1 MVLGPEGVRGLVVSL
16 SAGLIAGCL
25 AASLRFHLGLPGH
38 KALFW
43 MTPVIAARLAGR
55 CRVGTTAGAL
65 AAAFVSIG
73 LGGNLAGD
81 AMGLPLVGAAG
92 ALIDACI
99 IHLEKHKASA
109 LATIIGVA
117 LNAMLANL
125 ICCAKRLLVP
135 AGLAPQ
141 EVVSSVDLLL
151 RPVSYGFFGFLAGLI
166 AAAGVHLTRRRRLV
180 GRRGEGVPPLRRE
193 AILASL
199 WRAMTRPS
207 RVNCKGKMPSPR
219 ATDEP

>member
-1 MVLGPEGVRGLVVSL
+1 MVLGPDGVRGLVVSL

-43 MTPVIAARLAGR
+43 MTPVIAARLLGR
-55 CRVGTTAGAL
+55 CRIGATAGAL
-65 AAAFVSIG
+65 TAAFVSIG

-99 IHLEKHKASA
+99 IRLEKRKASA
-109 LATIIGVA
+109 LATITAVA
-117 LNAMLANL
+117 FSAMLANL

-135 AGLAPQ
+135 AGIAPQ
-141 EVVSSVDLLL
+141 DIVNGADLLL
-151 RPVSYGFFGFLAGLI
+151 RPISYGFFGFLAGFI
-166 AAAGVHLTRRRRLV
+166 AAIGVHLTRRRRPD
-180 GRRGEGVPPLRRE
+180 GRCGEGVPPLRRE

-199 WRAMTRPS
+199 RRATTRPS
-207 RVNCKGKMPSPR
+207 RVKCKGKMPSPR
-219 ATDEP
+219 ATNMP